1 MIGSLSHAKCS
12 NFLDK
17 NTHGAEEPFPYESRG
32 GSSDFRLPTSD
43 FQLRTS
49 DFQLPTSDFR
59 LPASVAM
66 KGGDRPTR
74 LLPYAKML
82 LVPKTFFSLL
92 LGRLCSRRFW
102 LSRLFHIERSWHT
115 YRFYFSYCGFCF
127 WSAGFALWCKSIFF
141 KAFYYGQERALN
153 FLQNAFWTRITMWL
167 WF

>member
-17 NTHGAEEPFPYESRG
+17 NTHGAKLRNRFPTKAEEGLPT
-32 GSSDFRLPTSD
+32 SDFRLPTSD

-82 LVPKTFFSLL
+82 LVPKTFF
-92 LGRLCSRRFW
+92 FP
-102 LSRLFHIERSWHT
+102 
-115 YRFYFSYCGFCF
+115 
-127 WSAGFALWCKSIFF
+127 SAG
-141 KAFYYGQERALN
+141 
-153 FLQNAFWTRITMWL
+153 
-167 WF
+167 